1 MNDTAPEIQKKFS
14 ELFRCKS
21 PEERFLLGLEM
32 IESGREFMIAGIKM
46 EHPDYSDD
54 EITREL
60 LRRFRR
66 YDPSLS
72 WLDNLNL

>member
-1 MNDTAPEIQKKFS
+1 MQDTHPDIQKKFA
-14 ELFRCKS
+14 ELICQKS
-21 PEERFLLGLEM
+21 PEERFLMGLEM

-46 EHPDYSDD
+46 DHPEYTAD
-54 EITREL
+54 EINREL

-72 WLDNLNL
+72 WLDSLQR